1 MKTISYLL
9 VLLLLGAV
17 AVFAGGASSG
27 TTMTDANLKPTS
39 TIGLD
44 TAKTVTT
51 TVTGTKVAF
60 SDVTLVSGTHQLQV
74 NCVNAVTGAASAAR
88 LKINNAG
95 TEIPLNGLTP
105 PFVVPSGVTSLAFT
119 KYSTGTATDSV
130 KCTAYGN

>member
-1 MKTISYLL
+1 MKMFSCIVALILL
-9 VLLLLGAV
+9 TAV
-17 AVFAGGASSG
+17 CVFAGGASKG
-27 TTMTDANLKPTS
+27 TGMTDANLKPTS

-60 SDVTLVSGTHQLQV
+60 SDVTIISGTHQLQV

-88 LKINNAG
+88 LKVNNAG

-105 PFVVPSGVTSLAFT
+105 PFVVPSGVSSLAFT